1 MKDEAKEKRSE
12 EQRVQDPTDPDS
24 ALDDPLS
31 SELELGGATL
41 RQLMNEDAPRNY
53 ASSASETEEPG
64 TYINNRNIADVV
76 EDLSDGLPIDVSEN
90 VIGYNSSADED
101 VFAHELKVRKMV
113 ANKTLKFDE
122 HQEDLAET
130 LEFLQ
135 NEGEVATKA
144 DFPPEAMKRFAL
156 LEKFEEMP
164 FEKKQELLSYFVD
177 RLKADVLAHL
187 ATQPGALE
195 TMTEYDRESF
205 YFSLDDLVSQFSNEL
220 FLLNQQKAD
229 QEQGKLVKESPTFKK
244 TVKDLEAYM
253 ENFDLLQNQRQ
264 VLRLLE
270 AEQQDLAKEGFQAF
284 GGEVNTFDEYRTIQ
298 GLQPKLDSDEALGSD
313 DYDPNMRYAHMP
325 SDWQKS
331 QHWQELD
338 PLEANEILQ
347 QFFKDQSFV
356 PKMQEERE
364 DQMVT
369 DMIDRLYLT
378 ERFDLDYAKFFH
390 GYKGGYNI
398 EKLKR
403 IVQRIKSDQ
412 DDLLHPF
419 LDPEAAEDLDDALE
433 YAAMKRLY
441 KRTGHD
447 DFKVSSSD
455 SEAE

>member
-253 ENFDLLQNQRQ
+253 ENFDLL
-264 VLRLLE
+264 
-270 AEQQDLAKEGFQAF
+270 
-284 GGEVNTFDEYRTIQ
+284 
-298 GLQPKLDSDEALGSD
+298 
-313 DYDPNMRYAHMP
+313 
-325 SDWQKS
+325 
-331 QHWQELD
+331 
-338 PLEANEILQ
+338 
-347 QFFKDQSFV
+347 
-356 PKMQEERE
+356 
-364 DQMVT
+364 
-369 DMIDRLYLT
+369 
-378 ERFDLDYAKFFH
+378 
-390 GYKGGYNI
+390 
-398 EKLKR
+398 
-403 IVQRIKSDQ
+403 
-412 DDLLHPF
+412 
-419 LDPEAAEDLDDALE
+419 
-433 YAAMKRLY
+433 
-441 KRTGHD
+441 
-447 DFKVSSSD
+447 
-455 SEAE
+455 